1 MSLPKYK
8 LLIERKWKIQTL
20 FILILTALLSV
31 CLAGCGDNFHLPTA
45 QQLIDFENASPAPPS
60 IDTDRMVRA
69 KIGGGSYRVVTGDA
83 LELTMPAIVRFITAK
98 EFGSNNSV
106 TPYISRVNTSGN
118 ITLPIVG
125 DIEAAGRTLSRIE
138 SDIIEV
144 YYPKHVVT
152 RPSVFARVLDYKTS
166 KVSVTGAVQTPG
178 IYSLR
183 SDQMSLVALLMEAG
197 GIIDEGAALI
207 RIIHSDRAISTNEDA
222 VIRTTK
228 QSFEHPD
235 GLNIMLPVKT
245 AADQVVYNENEI
257 PPFFRQAYSS
267 SAIGAL
273 AIRQGD
279 KRLLTEQADIANN
292 SQTPLLVDRLT
303 WNEPLVSTAH
313 AEGEL
318 FSPAEPIRYGLPKS
332 NLRNT
337 ATGAK
342 TSSNLESH
350 THYLQL
356 SANEDDVFSQDTT
369 RISAPNRSLRIQRI
383 TETSRPR
390 KSESIVLPV
399 KGLNVP
405 FADIALQDGDSV
417 IVERLQLPLFTVMGL
432 VTRPGNFPYPLDV
445 QYTLMQAMGFA
456 GGLNQIADPRYATIY
471 RLKRDGT
478 CVSVT
483 FPIKGKSK
491 LTNASNT
498 LIKPGDIIAVEQTP
512 RTRTAMFLDSTFG
525 INVGTYWSLNDS
537 TRRR

>member
-1 MSLPKYK
+1 MNLPKYK
-8 LLIERKWKIQTL
+8 LFIEHAWKIQTL
-20 FILILTALLSV
+20 FILILTVLLSV
-31 CLAGCGDNFHLPTA
+31 CLAGCGDNVHLPTV
-45 QQLIDFENASPAPPS
+45 QQLIEFENASPAPPS

-83 LELTMPAIVRFITAK
+83 LELTMPAVVRFITAK
-98 EFGSNNSV
+98 EFSSNNTV

-138 SDIIEV
+138 SDIIDV

-166 KVSVTGAVQTPG
+166 KVSVTGAVRTPG

-207 RIIHSDRAISTNEDA
+207 RIIHSDRAMSNNEDA

-228 QSFEHPD
+228 QSFKRPD
-235 GLNIMLPVKT
+235 DLNIMLPVKT

-257 PPFFRQAYSS
+257 PPFFQQAYSS

-273 AIRQGD
+273 AIRHGD

-292 SQTPLLVDRLT
+292 SQRPLLVDRLA
-303 WNEPLVSTAH
+303 WNESLVSTAH

-318 FSPAEPIRYGLPKS
+318 FSPAEPVRYGRPKS

-337 ATGAK
+337 ATGTK
-342 TSSNLESH
+342 TNSNLESH
-350 THYLQL
+350 IHYLQL
-356 SANEDDVFSQDTT
+356 SAKADEVFGQDTT
-369 RISAPNRSLRIQRI
+369 QISVPNRSLRIQRI

-390 KSESIVLPV
+390 KSESLVLPV
-399 KGLNVP
+399 KGHNIP

-417 IVERLQLPLFTVMGL
+417 IVERLQQPLFTVMGL

-456 GGLNQIADPRYATIY
+456 GGLNQIAEPRYVTIY

-478 CVSVT
+478 SVSAI
-483 FPIKGKSK
+483 FPIMNNTK
-491 LTNASNT
+491 LANASNT

-512 RTRTAMFLDSTFG
+512 RTRTALFLDRAFR

-537 TRRR
+537 NRR